1 MQGDILETEPKKNEI
16 LLFYI
21 YLVESNFIQYFKMF
35 SFMEYS
41 LMV

>member
-1 MQGDILETEPKKNEI
+1 MQRDILEIEPEKNEI

-35 SFMEYS
+35 
-41 LMV
+41 